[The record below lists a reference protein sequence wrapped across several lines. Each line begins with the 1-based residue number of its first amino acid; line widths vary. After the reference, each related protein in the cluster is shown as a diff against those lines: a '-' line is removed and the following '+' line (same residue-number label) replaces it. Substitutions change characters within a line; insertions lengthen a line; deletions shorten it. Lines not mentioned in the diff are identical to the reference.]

1 MDSQKIHVGRNTSVE
16 VEIYNS
22 GDAIATN
29 CELRFVIDGTEHH
42 KENFN
47 VKPMDSHRSKFKTPI
62 FQNVGQITAIVNLN
76 CNETSGYSSANPD
89 MALINFVVDKCE
101 DSSLEIS
108 NVSRSL
114 SIRSNEIFRVAPY
127 ISNNCFAD
135 VKISVLL
142 DIRGTGIGN
151 GLGFFSEE
159 ASLASGAT
167 FVFQVASNRTLPTGR
182 YNFSIKVM
190 NAGFP
195 TDNFAGQLRVY

>member
-1 MDSQKIHVGRNTSVE
+1 MLTGERPYRAGNATSL
-16 VEIYNS
+16 Y
-22 GDAIATN
+22 
-29 CELRFVIDGTEHH
+29 ELRDVVDSS
-42 KENFN
+42 
-47 VKPMDSHRSKFKTPI
+47 PMPTAADFPPQISAKTRGLVKFKTPI